1 MIKKIFFTLAF
12 LNLMLSA
19 QAQEPVMGT
28 TYYLPKTALRFSV
41 LIEKTEY
48 TPGQFAAYA
57 ERYMKKNNVGLEPSV
72 TYRITSI
79 NMTPV
84 AVPDTS
90 KQFTLQLDKKYS
102 IREVDRDASGILLA
116 INTKGNKIEEIPTFK
131 AAKRIVLPNP
141 NAYMN
146 EDILSAG
153 STAKM
158 AELCAQEI
166 YDIRDSRS
174 QLSRGQA
181 EFMPKDGAQLKIMMD
196 NLDTQERALMQV
208 FEGTT
213 YKDTLEK
220 VFTFVPTQ
228 PVNKQLFFRFSRKLG
243 LTDTDDL
250 AGIPYYIS
258 IEKENNV
265 TEDVAPAKEKKEK
278 DDLGLYVN
286 IPDKITITLFQQEQP
301 VKTFST
307 LAGQFGKMEA
317 LSADLFG
324 KKQTSHILL
333 NPISGSIEKIESE
346 TLK

>member
-1 MIKKIFFTLAF
+1 
-12 LNLMLSA
+12 
-19 QAQEPVMGT
+19 
-28 TYYLPKTALRFSV
+28 
-41 LIEKTEY
+41 
-48 TPGQFAAYA
+48 
-57 ERYMKKNNVGLEPSV
+57 
-72 TYRITSI
+72 
-79 NMTPV
+79 
-84 AVPDTS
+84 
-90 KQFTLQLDKKYS
+90 
-102 IREVDRDASGILLA
+102 
-116 INTKGNKIEEIPTFK
+116 
-131 AAKRIVLPNP
+131 
-141 NAYMN
+141 
-146 EDILSAG
+146 
-153 STAKM
+153 
-158 AELCAQEI
+158 
-166 YDIRDSRS
+166 
-174 QLSRGQA
+174 
-181 EFMPKDGAQLKIMMD
+181 
-196 NLDTQERALMQV
+196 MQV